1 MGAKSYVCRSYRGK
15 TGRGTFLPPLSS
27 WIGLKIF
34 CNYNYEQNF
43 DEKIKKPILN
53 IYKSSNHDNN
63 KVILLFWKGAY
74 PYEYMD
80 DWEKLNGTSLPKEDF
95 YSHLDMD
102 DVTDADYAY
111 ANDSVKIFD
120 HFDWYVQS
128 DTLLL
133 PNAYVS

>member
-1 MGAKSYVCRSYRGK
+1 
-15 TGRGTFLPPLSS
+15 
-27 WIGLKIF
+27 
-34 CNYNYEQNF
+34 
-43 DEKIKKPILN
+43 
-53 IYKSSNHDNN
+53 
-63 KVILLFWKGAY
+63 
-74 PYEYMD
+74 MD
-80 DWEKLNGTSLPKEDF
+80 DWEKLNETSLPKEDF

-133 PNAYVS
+133 PNAYVLKYMNLILQKILSTLGLTKQAVLKKAKVKFNTFNLY